1 MKFEKVS
8 AAQFAADCDAAGFA
22 VEYANVVM
30 PRRATKGS
38 AGYDICIPFDVVLA
52 PHTSVKV
59 PTGIRCTGMPRNV
72 VMTIYIR
79 SSVGIKRGVRFMNLL
94 PVVDSDYADSP
105 TKDTSGLHFITIA
118 IKMQNS
124 MLANELRRR
133 CSRSILSATTMMLSE
148 SAKVVLVLP
157 EGLDKTKTMCYN
169 TI

>member
-22 VEYANVVM
+22 VEYAKVVM

-52 PHTSVKV
+52 PHTSVKI

-105 TKDTSGLHFITIA
+105 NEGHIWLALYNDSDKDAEFDAGERIA
-118 IKMQNS
+118 QAVFTQYIICDDDDAVGK
-124 MLANELRRR
+124 R
-133 CSRSILSATTMMLSE
+133 
-148 SAKVVLVLP
+148 
-157 EGLDKTKTMCYN
+157 EGGIGSTGRA
-169 TI
+169 